1 MSPIRFIALRAD
13 RLILSIALF
22 ILFLAFLGYIV
33 LLRTAVFT
41 STPVPRTVLWH
52 SLPVSTEPETNRT
65 PFAVGAPAPDFTLAD
80 TQGEN
85 HRLSS
90 YRGQPLLLYFWA
102 SWCTFCRDDLPQ
114 LEELYQT
121 HSDDRLVILAVNLLE
136 KPELVKIIAQQHGL
150 SFPVLLDQNGAVST
164 AYLVKATPTYVFIDR
179 EGIVQAHVVGRPRS
193 NVLQRNLKR
202 ITTTEESTSAPQ
214 R

>member
-13 RLILSIALF
+13 RLILSVALS
-22 ILFLAFLGYIV
+22 ILFLALLGYII

-52 SLPVSTEPETNRT
+52 SLPVSTEPGASPT
-65 PFAVGAPAPDFTLAD
+65 PFAVGEPAPDFTLSD
-80 TQGEN
+80 TNEEN

-102 SWCTFCRDDLPQ
+102 SWCTFCRDDLPR
-114 LEELYQT
+114 LNELYQT
-121 HSDDRLVILAVNLLE
+121 HSDDRLVVLAVNLLE
-136 KPELVKIIAQQHGL
+136 KAELVKIIAQQQGL

-179 EGIVQAHVVGRPRS
+179 DGIVQAHIVGRPRS

-202 ITTTEESTSAPQ
+202 IIETEESSAP
-214 R
+214 RT